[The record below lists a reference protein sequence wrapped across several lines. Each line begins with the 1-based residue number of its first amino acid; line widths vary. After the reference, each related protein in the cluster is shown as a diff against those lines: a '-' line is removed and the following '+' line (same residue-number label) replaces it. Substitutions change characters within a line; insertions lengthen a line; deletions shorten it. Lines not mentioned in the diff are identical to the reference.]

1 MLLGNL
7 PGIGPKSA
15 ERITHHLLATDSK
28 DVLALADAL
37 RDIVQNVHPCRQC
50 FNLTEEERF
59 KINVPD
65 DEWRKLTTV
74 GDIISYVRR
83 VSDTV
88 AS

>member
-1 MLLGNL
+1 MNISSENRESVVLKI
-7 PGIGPKSA
+7 IGDELDIKPEHLQDSA
-15 ERITHHLLATDSK
+15 SLVKDLNADS
-28 DVLALADAL
+28 LALL
-37 RDIVQNVHPCRQC
+37 NIVMKV
-50 FNLTEEERF
+50 EERF

>member
-1 MLLGNL
+1 MNISLENKESVVLKI
-7 PGIGPKSA
+7 IGDELDVEP
-15 ERITHHLLATDSK
+15 ERLEDSVSLVK
-28 DVLALADAL
+28 DLNADSLALL
-37 RDIVQNVHPCRQC
+37 NIVMKI
-50 FNLTEEERF
+50 EEYF

>member
-1 MLLGNL
+1 MNISSENRDRESVVLKI
-7 PGIGPKSA
+7 IGDELDIKPEHLQDSA
-15 ERITHHLLATDSK
+15 SLVKDLNADS
-28 DVLALADAL
+28 LALL
-37 RDIVQNVHPCRQC
+37 NIVMKV
-50 FNLTEEERF
+50 EERF

>member
-1 MLLGNL
+1 MNISLENKESMVLKI
-7 PGIGPKSA
+7 IGDELDVEP
-15 ERITHHLLATDSK
+15 ERLEDSVSLVK
-28 DVLALADAL
+28 DLNADSLALL
-37 RDIVQNVHPCRQC
+37 NIVMKI
-50 FNLTEEERF
+50 EEYF

-65 DEWRKLTTV
+65 DQWRKLTTV

>member
-1 MLLGNL
+1 MNISSENRESVVLKT
-7 PGIGPKSA
+7 IGDTLDIKPEHLQDSA
-15 ERITHHLLATDSK
+15 SLVKDLNADS
-28 DVLALADAL
+28 LALL
-37 RDIVQNVHPCRQC
+37 NIVMKV
-50 FNLTEEERF
+50 EERF